1 VQNTSST
8 GLAAFSQCRAPPRF
22 VRRNYYR
29 LVIMRFF
36 RNANVKQLFSF
47 PEATGGPPMVENL
60 IPLTILIAVI
70 FGVLWFVIE
79 AASLHGD
86 RRS

>member
-1 VQNTSST
+1 
-8 GLAAFSQCRAPPRF
+8 
-22 VRRNYYR
+22 VRRIYYQ
-29 LVIMRFF
+29 LVIKERKSGGL
-36 RNANVKQLFSF
+36 VFS

>member
-1 VQNTSST
+1 
-8 GLAAFSQCRAPPRF
+8 
-22 VRRNYYR
+22 
-29 LVIMRFF
+29 
-36 RNANVKQLFSF
+36 
-47 PEATGGPPMVENL
+47 MVENL
-60 IPLTILIAVI
+60 IPLTILIAII